1 MDKDHGH
8 PNTCSPSDC
17 RYACSSYAAAD
28 PPFRVDPTGG
38 SKGGAGPVGPANAI
52 MLVDRGPMD
61 SDTAPCKFAEKVWN
75 AQQAGAAGVLV
86 VNFEDKH
93 TTMEAPDD
101 QDEVREK
108 ERERGNGGCAALAE
122 GSRLCRG
129 VGAGME
135 GGGRRRA
142 RGRRRRRRPPPHPRA
157 RALQNLITFSLS
169 PPFFF
174 SLSPPPPPKNQ
185 VSYKYL
191 RNITIPA
198 AFITKSDGQALKDLL
213 HRGEA
218 YVVMDWADVLPK
230 ATRVEWEFWSNSND
244 MCGAVCDV
252 QKEFIKE
259 FVPAAR
265 ELDDGNWTAFTPHYI
280 VWVCP
285 PSYRDSDE
293 CKSQCTHHGRYCTP
307 DPDGSIDKGY
317 SGADIVAENLR
328 QLCVFK
334 LAAAAGRPWVW
345 WDYVTRFGEE
355 CTMAAG
361 QYGPACAERIFG
373 AVGGGKDWGSLA
385 DLHACVGDV
394 RADADN
400 ALMEAEMA
408 RQRGGGDT
416 GEVYILPTLR
426 INKRQYRGKLA
437 YADVLRAIC
446 AALTAPSP
454 PKVCTHAAGNSA
466 CRPGSAGFAA
476 CAARTDGKTKCRE
489 SLAGYDCE
497 CGSGYIAH
505 TDANGR
511 ETCLNIN
518 ECVSTAAAQLDPACT
533 CDRCACKDT
542 PGGYECLPAVPDECA
557 ANHGGCWHAEF
568 TVRGKRRDISACHD
582 RIAEYRDAA
591 AHGRLTDGF
600 PLSECRCPP
609 CFRPVKSGA
618 KLECVPKCDLDYCDE
633 PTGVCSA
640 AGGGAGGSGGPRPAW
655 TVGFAV
661 LAALAAVGGGGYLAY
676 VIRLKA
682 AMKAEVM
689 SIMRQYMPLEGGE
702 GAGAGGGGGGAAAG
716 GGV

>member
-1 MDKDHGH
+1 MERRKPPARHSHRH
-8 PNTCSPSDC
+8 PP
-17 RYACSSYAAAD
+17 
-28 PPFRVDPTGG
+28 
-38 SKGGAGPVGPANAI
+38 
-52 MLVDRGPMD
+52 
-61 SDTAPCKFAEKVWN
+61 
-75 AQQAGAAGVLV
+75 
-86 VNFEDKH
+86 
-93 TTMEAPDD
+93 
-101 QDEVREK
+101 
-108 ERERGNGGCAALAE
+108 
-122 GSRLCRG
+122 
-129 VGAGME
+129 
-135 GGGRRRA
+135 
-142 RGRRRRRRPPPHPRA
+142 
-157 RALQNLITFSLS
+157 SLS
-169 PPFFF
+169 LPSVSSTP
-174 SLSPPPPPKNQ
+174 Q
-185 VSYKYL
+185 ISYKYL

-198 AFITKSDGQALKDLL
+198 AFITKSDGAALKDLVR
-213 HRGEA
+213 RGDT
-218 YVVMDWADVLPK
+218 YIVMDWSDVLPK
-230 ATRVEWEFWSNSND
+230 ASRVEWEFWSNSND

-285 PSYRDSDE
+285 PAYRDSDE
-293 CKSQCTHHGRYCTP
+293 CRSQCTHHGRYCTP
-307 DPDGSIDKGY
+307 DPDGSIEKGY

-361 QYGPACAERIFG
+361 KYGPECAEAVFA

-426 INKRQYRGKLA
+426 INRRQYRGKLA

-446 AALTAPSP
+446 AALSAPSP
-454 PKVCTHAAGNSA
+454 PKVCTHAAGDAA

-497 CGSGYIAH
+497 CGPGYITH

-557 ANHGGCWHAEF
+557 TNHGGCWHGEF
-568 TVRGKRRDISACHD
+568 TVRGKRREVSACYD

-609 CFRPVKSGA
+609 CFRSVKGSGG
-618 KLECVPKCDLDYCDE
+618 KVECVPKCDLDYCDE

-640 AGGGAGGSGGPRPAW
+640 AGGGAGGAGARPAW
-655 TVGFAV
+655 TVAFAV
-661 LAALAAVGGGGYLAY
+661 LAALAAVAGGGYAAY
-676 VIRLKA
+676 VFRGKRIMEAEIRA
-682 AMKAEVM
+682 
-689 SIMRQYMPLEGGE
+689 IMAQYIALPEEE
-702 GAGAGGGGGGAAAG
+702 GAGAGVGSGGGGG
-716 GGV
+716 GV

>member
-1 MDKDHGH
+1 MYVDRDHGH
-8 PNTCSPSDC
+8 PNKCTPDC
-17 RYACSSYAAAD
+17 RYACQAYGDAD
-28 PPFRVDPTGG
+28 PPFRVDPSGG
-38 SKGGAGPVGPANAI
+38 ASGGAGPVGPANAI

-61 SDTAPCKFAEKVWN
+61 SDTSPCKFAEKVWN

-101 QDEVREK
+101 QDEVRERR
-108 ERERGNGGCAALAE
+108 EERG
-122 GSRLCRG
+122 
-129 VGAGME
+129 E
-135 GGGRRRA
+135 GGGREREDGGEKKGEHA
-142 RGRRRRRRPPPHPRA
+142 PP
-157 RALQNLITFSLS
+157 Q
-169 PPFFF
+169 PP
-174 SLSPPPPPKNQ
+174 LAPPPPRFLMPLLFLLPQ
-185 VSYKYL
+185 ISYKYL

-213 HRGEA
+213 RRGEA

-265 ELDDGNWTAFTPHYI
+265 ELDDGNWTSFTPHYI

-293 CKSQCTHHGRYCTP
+293 CRSQCTHHGRYCTP
-307 DPDGSIDKGY
+307 DPDGSIEKGY

-334 LAAAAGRPWVW
+334 IAAAAGRPWVW

-355 CTMAAG
+355 CTMAG
-361 QYGPACAERIFG
+361 GNYGPACAEKVFAG
-373 AVGGGKDWGSLA
+373 VGGGKDWGSLA

-454 PKVCTHAAGNSA
+454 PKVCTHTAGDAA
-466 CRPGSAGFAA
+466 CRPGGAGAAA
-476 CAARTDGKTKCRE
+476 CAARTDGKTRCRE
-489 SLAGYDCE
+489 SLAGYECE
-497 CGSGYIAH
+497 CGSGFLPH

-557 ANHGGCWHAEF
+557 SNHGGCWHAEF

-609 CFRPVKSGA
+609 CFRPVKAGA
-618 KLECVPKCDLDYCDE
+618 GGGKLECVPKCDLDYCDE

-640 AGGGAGGSGGPRPAW
+640 AGGGAGGRGRP
-655 TVGFAV
+655 VGATLLAV
-661 LAALAAVGGGGYLAY
+661 IAALGAVGGAAFLVYHLK
-676 VIRLKA
+676 VKA
-682 AMKAEVM
+682 AMRAEVL

-702 GAGAGGGGGGAAAG
+702 GGGGVESNGGGGT